1 MFSNDIR
8 LQRLLLI
15 GVCLYWGKNA
25 CFKRTLIP
33 NCVETETLQS
43 PQGALQVQSGCRGAP
58 AKNFQTRNIPFMHS
72 DLIVHTRAFQGRWGG
87 ESGPENMNTFHKHMW
102 SFWYHTVARQSQI
115 VQTYCTV
122 RKSASIYGWQSVCV
136 VKLLAQDNATS
147 QDLNIWISIYT
158 WNARISGL
166 ESTERTKY

>member
-25 CFKRTLIP
+25 CFKCTLIP

-58 AKNFQTRNIPFMHS
+58 AKNFQARNIPFMHG
-72 DLIVHTRAFQGRWGG
+72 DLTVHTRAFQGRWGG
-87 ESGPENMNTFHKHMW
+87 ESARRTRTHSTNTCEASDITLLQGNLRKFK
-102 SFWYHTVARQSQI
+102 HTVLC
-115 VQTYCTV
+115 VQV
-122 RKSASIYGWQSVCV
+122 HVSIYGWRSVCV
-136 VKLLAQDNATS
+136 VKILAQDNATS
-147 QDLNIWISIYT
+147 QDLDLN
-158 WNARISGL
+158 L
-166 ESTERTKY
+166 HMEC